1 MGRIISLVLIVAG
14 AGGMIFLFATGSNG
28 WTVMAAGLALT
39 VGALWLY
46 ADFSRRGSDKWN

>member
-14 AGGMIFLFATGSNG
+14 AGGMIFFFTTGSNG

-39 VGALWLY
+39 VGVLWLY
-46 ADFSRRGSDKWN
+46 VDFVGRGSDKWN

>member
-14 AGGMIFLFATGSNG
+14 AGGMIFYFTTGSNG

-39 VGALWLY
+39 VGVLWLY
-46 ADFSRRGSDKWN
+46 VDFAGRGSDKWN

>member
-14 AGGMIFLFATGSNG
+14 GGGMIFFFTTGSNG

-39 VGALWLY
+39 VGVLWLY
-46 ADFSRRGSDKWN
+46 VDFVGRGSDKWN